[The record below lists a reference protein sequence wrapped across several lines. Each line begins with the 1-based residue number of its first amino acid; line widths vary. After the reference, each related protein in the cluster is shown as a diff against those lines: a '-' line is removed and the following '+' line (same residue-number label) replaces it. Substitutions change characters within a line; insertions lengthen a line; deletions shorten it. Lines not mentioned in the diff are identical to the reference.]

1 MKISEINFMYLYLFP
16 VDPELAQEGPTQVNI
31 VGVHLFKILKLKG
44 SYRMDLNFVIEFL
57 WKFCDIFIA
66 VFILFKLP

>member
-1 MKISEINFMYLYLFP
+1 MYLELFSGG
-16 VDPELAQEGPTQVNI
+16 PELAQEGPAQVNI

-57 WKFCDIFIA
+57 WKFCDIFWA
-66 VFILFKLP
+66 YKL